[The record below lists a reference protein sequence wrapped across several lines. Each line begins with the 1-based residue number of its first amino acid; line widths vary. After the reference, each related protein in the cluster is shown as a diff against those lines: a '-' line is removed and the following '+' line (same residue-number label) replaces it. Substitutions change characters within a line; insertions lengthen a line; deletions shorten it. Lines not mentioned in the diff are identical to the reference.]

1 MFVSRIISL
10 HRLGSGKA
18 LIATLAMKPETYL
31 KCRVLNEDY
40 NTGALAIAIPI
51 PVQLNGTLCYIYY
64 YHQLIS
70 WFWRFKILILE
81 WNPFVMN
88 IRPPAMI
95 ELPYWDLDFSRSFGK
110 FFDLLLVHCWWEVRH
125 ATHGSLWILGHP
137 NVPGKRFWVTRKKH
151 RWENQMRILVVV
163 SAVFIFQ
170 KVLANYRVVLLS
182 QLHISIPVGSL

>member
-51 PVQLNGTLCYIYY
+51 PVQLNGYVIYIIINW
-64 YHQLIS
+64 YHDFHDLKYWS
-70 WFWRFKILILE
+70 WNEIHLSWTYVHQQWLSSRTEICI
-81 WNPFVMN
+81 
-88 IRPPAMI
+88 
-95 ELPYWDLDFSRSFGK
+95 FSRSFGK